1 MAGFNLYSR
10 GDRMF
15 GIVNSTLLGVFVISI
30 LYPFLY
36 VVSLSISSGFMASS
50 GNIVF
55 LPKEMT
61 TAAFEFVLAD
71 SRFWISYGNTLF
83 YTFFG
88 TLTSLAFIIPGSYA
102 LSRKRLR
109 GRRFFNLMIA
119 FTMWFHAGLIPF
131 FLNMRDLGLLDSR
144 IGILVGFACNAFNI
158 ILLRNY
164 FESIPTSFEEAAKMD
179 GANEFQLLWK
189 VFIPLSKPAL
199 ATIALFCIVS
209 RWNGYFWAMVLLRT
223 EDKVP
228 LQVFLKKTIIDF
240 NYDDEFTNSLT
251 TSMYSVETVTA
262 AIMVASIIP
271 VAIVYPYI
279 QKHFAKGIML
289 GGIKE

>member
-1 MAGFNLYSR
+1 MAGYNLYSR
-10 GDRMF
+10 GDRLF
-15 GIVNSTLLGVFVISI
+15 GTVNAILLGVFVISI
-30 LYPFLY
+30 IYPFFYIL
-36 VVSLSISSGFMASS
+36 SLSFSSGFMASS
-50 GNIVF
+50 GQVVF
-55 LPKEMT
+55 LPKEPT
-61 TAAFEFVLAD
+61 VAAFDYVLTD
-71 SRFWISYGNTLF
+71 PRFWISYGNTLF

-88 TLTSLAFIIPGSYA
+88 TITSLLFIVPGAYA

-109 GRRFFNLMIA
+109 ARRFFNLMIA
-119 FTMWFHAGLIPF
+119 FTLWFHAGLIPF
-131 FLNMRDLGLLDSR
+131 FLNIRDLGLLDSR

-164 FESIPTSFEEAAKMD
+164 FESIPASFAEAAKMD

-199 ATIALFCIVS
+199 ATIALFCVVS
-209 RWNGYFWAMVLLRT
+209 RWNGYFWAMVLLRS

-251 TSMYSVETVTA
+251 TSAYSVETVTA

-271 VAIVYPYI
+271 VAIFYPYI